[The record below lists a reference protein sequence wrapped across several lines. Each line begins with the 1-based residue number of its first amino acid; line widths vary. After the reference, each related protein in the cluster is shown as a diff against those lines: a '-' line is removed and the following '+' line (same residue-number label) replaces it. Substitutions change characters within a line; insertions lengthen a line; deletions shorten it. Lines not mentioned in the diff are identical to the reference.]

1 VSFNATC
8 KSLYPFF
15 PGIIIYDAERERLT
29 TTPFP
34 TMNGMLNF
42 YSITG
47 KLHEAF
53 LFQVPNLIAIF
64 LITFASLKELPCKSL
79 DGI

>member
-1 VSFNATC
+1 
-8 KSLYPFF
+8 
-15 PGIIIYDAERERLT
+15 
-29 TTPFP
+29 
-34 TMNGMLNF
+34 MNGMLNF